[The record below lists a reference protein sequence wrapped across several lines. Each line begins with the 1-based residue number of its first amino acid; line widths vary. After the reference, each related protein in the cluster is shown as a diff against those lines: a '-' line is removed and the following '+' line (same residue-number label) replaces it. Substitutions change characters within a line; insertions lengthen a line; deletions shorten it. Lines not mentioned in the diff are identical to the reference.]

1 METTDTKKEQEEF
14 SLKEKLFYSL
24 GTIAVLGGG
33 FLIGRKI
40 VLNRI
45 ANREENLSL
54 DEGSV
59 ATYAKQIKMAFE
71 NDGWPGTNTKEL
83 RRIMVEIPSK
93 NDTAKVAGSYHR
105 LYNRNMYADMQG
117 ELQSTE
123 YNEMLSI
130 VAEKPQKAGKRTKPV
145 LLTKKYEEWAK
156 RLKAA
161 FDKTYGPLPG
171 TDEDAIKTVFA
182 EIPTQADFV
191 QVSARY
197 KMLYGTKLDDDLKSE
212 SEFGQYSDWMKIITS
227 KP

>member
-1 METTDTKKEQEEF
+1 
-14 SLKEKLFYSL
+14 
-24 GTIAVLGGG
+24 
-33 FLIGRKI
+33 
-40 VLNRI
+40 
-45 ANREENLSL
+45 
-54 DEGSV
+54 
-59 ATYAKQIKMAFE
+59 
-71 NDGWPGTNTKEL
+71 
-83 RRIMVEIPSK
+83 
-93 NDTAKVAGSYHR
+93 
-105 LYNRNMYADMQG
+105 
-117 ELQSTE
+117 
-123 YNEMLSI
+123 MLSI